1 MKIMAYEV
9 SWVTIT
15 SRHTDELLYEKLG
28 EFALGKQHQF
38 MIGKFHLLKTLHVNV
53 LGQFFL
59 LSQINKL

>member
-15 SRHTDELLYEKLG
+15 SRHTDELLYEKLR
-28 EFALGKQHQF
+28 EFAQGKHQL
-38 MIGKFHLLKTLHVNV
+38 MIGFHLLKTLHVNV

-59 LSQINKL
+59 LSQINRL

>member
-9 SWVTIT
+9 PWVTIT
-15 SRHTDELLYEKLG
+15 SRHTDELLYEKLR

-38 MIGKFHLLKTLHVNV
+38 MIGKFHVNV

-59 LSQINKL
+59 LSQISKL